1 MILDEQ
7 RPYQLWR
14 IRLHRFVFEYK
25 PEPARRHKPTKLG
38 LDSLNKSPVLSSS
51 SLSISVCPGLPFQ
64 LVSPRL
70 HLLHGLR
77 SRPAKNSQGT
87 QDFLFH
93 HRSETTIR
101 QNEGWLAV
109 LLGAGLF
116 RSPMRNLDL
125 AL

>member
-1 MILDEQ
+1 MCPFLDWGSQ
-7 RPYQLWR
+7 R
-14 IRLHRFVFEYK
+14 ID
-25 PEPARRHKPTKLG
+25 G
-38 LDSLNKSPVLSSS
+38 LSKSRVLSSG
-51 SLSISVCPGLPFQ
+51 SLAISLFPILPFQ

-87 QDFLFH
+87 QDFLSH
-93 HRSETTIR
+93 HRSETTIH
-101 QNEGWLAV
+101 QNEGWLAA

-116 RSPMRNLDL
+116 RNPVRNLDL

>member
-14 IRLHRFVFEYK
+14 IRLHRSVFEYK
-25 PEPARRHKPTKLG
+25 PEPAKRHKPTKLG
-38 LDSLNKSPVLSSS
+38 LDSLNKSPVLSSC
-51 SLSISVCPGLPFQ
+51 SLSISVCPILPFQ
-64 LVSPRL
+64 LVSLRL
-70 HLLHGLR
+70 RLLHGR
-77 SRPAKNSQGT
+77 RCRPPKNSQAMHG
-87 QDFLFH
+87 FLFH
-93 HRSETTIR
+93 DRSETTIR

-116 RSPMRNLDL
+116 RNPMRNLDL

>member
-25 PEPARRHKPTKLG
+25 PEPAKRHKPTKLG
-38 LDSLNKSPVLSSS
+38 LDSLNKSRVLSSG
-51 SLSISVCPGLPFQ
+51 SLAISLFPSLPFH
-64 LVSPRL
+64 LVSQGLRP
-70 HLLHGLR
+70 LHGLR

-101 QNEGWLAV
+101 QNEGWLAA

-116 RSPMRNLDL
+116 RNPVRNLDL